1 MLITS
6 KELTSLQDNSSLE
19 YHLTEHFR
27 LSGIYWGMTAL
38 YLVDKLDIVDG
49 EAIVQWVGLAYRTST
64 PRMLPMHPK
73 AGHTVLRGSSV
84 AFRCG
89 AELTGDA
96 ACRAADMQPAL
107 LLGTCSTR

>member
-1 MLITS
+1 MLITCE
-6 KELTSLQDNSSLE
+6 ELIPLQDNSSLE

-49 EAIVQWVGLAYRTST
+49 EAIVQWVGLAYSASA
-64 PRMLPMHPK
+64 PGMLHLVGP
-73 AGHTVLRGSSV
+73 TVLGGSSV
-84 AFRCG
+84 ASCCG
-89 AELTGDA
+89 TDLTGDA

-107 LLGTCSTR
+107 LLGTCCTR